1 MATYCISRV
10 LCCCMRGWLQTLR
23 WIRRHLLRQW
33 SAYQLVAAIIDRLKS
48 TQKLSPRTQ
57 QLLTSLER
65 STSGTGI
72 YLILCQLNKM
82 ILSLY
87 QLASKAAGAKSL
99 CIDHSKSVE
108 RTMSRLERFS
118 GPRFQAAYSAAVLS
132 VSMRKLLRRSE
143 IDVDSLLRRTM
154 TSRFNSLITH

>member
-1 MATYCISRV
+1 M

-23 WIRRHLLRQW
+23 WMRRHLFRQW
-33 SAYQLVAAIIDRLKS
+33 TTYQLMAAIIDRLKS
-48 TQKLSPRTQ
+48 TKKLSPRTQ

-65 STSGTGI
+65 STSGPGI
-72 YLILCQLNKM
+72 YLILCQLNRM

-87 QLASKAAGAKSL
+87 QLASKSTGANSL

-108 RTMSRLERFS
+108 RTMSRLQRFS
-118 GPRFQAAYSAAVLS
+118 GPRFQATYSAAVLS

-143 IDVDSLLRRTM
+143 IDVDSLLRRTT
-154 TSRFNSLITH
+154 TSRFNSLISVQR